1 MHGVDMLFLLFTV
14 AIVLTHCVLCYDDTK
29 EGKQQLLKF
38 QIPLGLGSEQLLET
52 DPATRNVYF
61 NGTVTGDTAA
71 VLIGGAGLLAVAAP
85 ALYIAYLSRS
95 TGQSAVSIA
104 KVIFLLT
111 YNNIISLRVL
121 SRDISGV

>member
-1 MHGVDMLFLLFTV
+1 MLFLLFTV
-14 AIVLTHCVLCYDDTK
+14 AIVLTNCVLCDDDTK

>member
-1 MHGVDMLFLLFTV
+1 MHGVNMLCLLMVT
-14 AIVLTHCVLCYDDTK
+14 IVFINCVICEDDTK
-29 EGKQQLLKF
+29 EAKEQLLKF
-38 QIPLGLGSEQLLET
+38 QIPLGFGSEQLLET
-52 DPATRNVYF
+52 DPASRNVYF

-104 KVIFLLT
+104 KVG
-111 YNNIISLRVL
+111 L
-121 SRDISGV
+121 SR

>member
-1 MHGVDMLFLLFTV
+1 MHGVNMLFLLFTV
-14 AIVLTHCVLCYDDTK
+14 AIVLTNCVLCDDDTK

-104 KVIFLLT
+104 KVSF
-111 YNNIISLRVL
+111 Y
-121 SRDISGV
+121 